1 MTYSSLARA
10 CVGFIGVLSLFPMYG
25 GCSSGEG
32 GPGEAHDG
40 SAKGSGGATSTGGTT
55 SAGGMTSP
63 GGMTGTGG
71 MPSAG
76 GMKSTGGTLS
86 TGGTTSM
93 GGTINM
99 GGTKTTGGTTGTGG
113 RTNTGG
119 TTRTGG
125 TTSRGGTT
133 STGGTSSTAGT
144 PGTGGAPSTGGS
156 SGLRDGGTT
165 PDSSPP
171 PDGTGDTG
179 NGGEATVRLQG
190 RFDMTDSTRPSFGW
204 SGSAMIARFQGT
216 GATLRIDGSPNQF
229 AVVVDGTLSSQVL
242 KVVSG
247 TTQYTLATGLTSGV
261 HDVVVSRRTEG
272 NQGEN
277 RFLGL
282 DVVGGQL
289 QAPPTP
295 ADRRIEIYGDSIT
308 AGYGMDGAGPNCSFS
323 ADTEDQYL
331 TYSALTARELGA
343 DLHTVAW
350 SGIGMYRNYG
360 VTGASSDAMPYVYAR
375 TLPTQSSSVWD
386 FNTWQPQVVVINL
399 GTNDASTNGDPG
411 TPYETAYL
419 SFVRALR
426 QKYPDTFIVL
436 TIGPML
442 DGSNLTAIKGHIQ
455 TVISTR
461 SSEGD
466 TRMSFLEFPVQ
477 VAADGY
483 GCDWH
488 PSPATN
494 AKMSTLLTA
503 EIKTR
508 LGW

>member
-1 MTYSSLARA
+1 MQKGLAMKTINVLA
-10 CVGFIGVLSLFPMYG
+10 GVLVLGTVFLCDCGQTSG
-25 GCSSGEG
+25 GGGTDGTGGQTSTSGGAG
-32 GPGEAHDG
+32 GNA
-40 SAKGSGGATSTGGTT
+40 GSGGNPIASGG
-55 SAGGMTSP
+55 GNGY
-63 GGMTGTGG
+63 
-71 MPSAG
+71 
-76 GMKSTGGTLS
+76 
-86 TGGTTSM
+86 
-93 GGTINM
+93 
-99 GGTKTTGGTTGTGG
+99 GG
-113 RTNTGG
+113 RTGG
-119 TTRTGG
+119 
-125 TTSRGGTT
+125 
-133 STGGTSSTAGT
+133 GGTSSTGGSSSAGGAMSSGGK
-144 PGTGGAPSTGGS
+144 PGTGGMPSTGGS
-156 SGLRDGGTT
+156 SGARDGGAT
-165 PDSSPP
+165 PDSSPT

-179 NGGEATVRLQG
+179 NGGNATVRLQG
-190 RFDMTDSTRPSFGW
+190 RFDMTDSARPSFGW

-229 AVVVDGTLSSQVL
+229 AVVVDGMLSSRVL

-247 TTQYTLATGLTSGV
+247 TAQYALATGLASGV
-261 HDVVVSRRTEG
+261 HDVVVWKRTEA

-289 QAPPTP
+289 QAPPAQT
-295 ADRRIEIYGDSIT
+295 DRRIEIYGDSIT
-308 AGYGMDGAGPNCSFS
+308 AGYGMDGAGPNCPYS
-323 ADTEDQYL
+323 ADTEDHYL
-331 TYSALTARELGA
+331 TYGALTARALDT

-360 VTGASSDAMPYVYAR
+360 VSGASSDAMPSVYAR
-375 TLPTQSSSVWD
+375 TLATQSSSAWN
-386 FNTWQPQVVVINL
+386 FATWQPQAVVINL

-419 SFVRALR
+419 GFVRSLR
-426 QKYPDTFIVL
+426 QKYPDTFFVL

-442 DGSNLTAIKGHIQ
+442 DGSSLASIKRHLQ

-466 TRMSFLEFPVQ
+466 NKMSFLEFPVQ
-477 VAADGY
+477 TAADGY

-494 AKMSTLLTA
+494 AKMATLLVA
-503 EIKTR
+503 ELKTR